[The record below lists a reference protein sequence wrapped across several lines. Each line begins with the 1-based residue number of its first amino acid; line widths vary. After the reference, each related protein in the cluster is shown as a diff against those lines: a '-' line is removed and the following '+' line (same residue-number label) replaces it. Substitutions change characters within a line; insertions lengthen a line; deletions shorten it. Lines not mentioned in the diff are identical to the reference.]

1 MVHRPVPGT
10 VRQLFGLAEQLLPC
24 LGHSC
29 QSILQPSCTSSAFP
43 FSVPLLST
51 YIHVLSVRVRVGSRV
66 CCRDFLPNN
75 TCCASRSGSL
85 GSHAQSSLSFLLA
98 QQRDVRCFLYLFFF
112 GSQTEERSLPM
123 NSELTGQ
130 AAGSSHAEPCER
142 GGGEEGGRLLQPCL
156 ASRGCKAWRG
166 ERSGRQSGSGRRSC
180 PWSQRGEIWQVPCR
194 GCPEETVGQAGG
206 PVLGRMDLLGVRG

>member
-1 MVHRPVPGT
+1 MLHELTPDANKTRHIARPVKNRGQETKPKRPSPETSLCPSSPMVHRPVPGAA
-10 VRQLFGLAEQLLPC
+10 RQLFGLAKQLLTC

-142 GGGEEGGRLLQPCL
+142 GGGEEGSRLLQPCL
-156 ASRGCKAWRG
+156 
-166 ERSGRQSGSGRRSC
+166 
-180 PWSQRGEIWQVPCR
+180 
-194 GCPEETVGQAGG
+194 GQAGG
-206 PVLGRMDLLGVRG
+206 PVLGTMDLLGVRG